1 MAQMKILA
9 MAIGALLAMPAVA
22 WAQAG
27 GRVPSAQA
35 LQALNEH
42 ALDDQARVQM
52 GAGDA
57 RGALQLMRAQ
67 LAAHPDDTD
76 ARLDLVRYLTWNGN
90 FAEAERVLLA
100 DPAAAQSTDGQALH
114 ASLLA
119 WAGRIDAAQA
129 ANAPLLAATPDDF
142 LANYTQAIA
151 LRQSSRPHAALPF
164 VETVKRVKPNS
175 KDATVL
181 EKGTRVRTDSFVAL
195 EYVRSDD
202 SDDLVSSR
210 PTLRAELAHGEAL
223 RFTAELGFWD
233 HRAPEGGPFATIDG
247 HDSISET
254 RGLVGLR
261 YASSLRTEWAV
272 AAGHSSIDGNGNSNG
287 DGVTLWRA
295 GVIHRANDSL
305 RLGLGFDHDRVAIS
319 PRSLSLGLTRDGAL
333 GHLHWTPDMNWT
345 GDLQLRRDHYSDSN
359 NSTDWYATLRRAVV
373 RQPGF
378 SLDLGAALQLLSH
391 DDDFGNGY
399 YAPDDY
405 RRYGLTALAYVGLS
419 DNIGLSMQG
428 GLGRQ
433 RDETFTSWRRANDFS
448 AAMVFGI
455 LEPWQFSVF
464 AAYTERVQNTGAY
477 DGTSWGMTLTRRF

>member
-9 MAIGALLAMPAVA
+9 VAIGVLLALPAVA
-22 WAQAG
+22 WAQADT
-27 GRVPSAQA
+27 RIPTARA
-35 LQALNEH
+35 MQALNEH
-42 ALDDQARVQM
+42 ALDEQARVQM
-52 GAGDA
+52 GTGNA
-57 RGALQLMRAQ
+57 RGALQLMREQ
-67 LAAHPDDTD
+67 VAAHPDDAD
-76 ARLDLVRYLTWNGN
+76 ARLDLVRYLTWNGD
-90 FAEAERVLLA
+90 FAAAQRVLLA
-100 DPAAAQSTDGQALH
+100 DPVAAQSAEGQALH

-129 ANAPLLAATPDDF
+129 TNAPLLSATPDDF
-142 LANYTQAIA
+142 LANFTQAVA
-151 LRQSSRPHAALPF
+151 LRQSARPRTALPF
-164 VETVKRVKPNS
+164 VETVKRLKRDS
-175 KDATVL
+175 KDASDL
-181 EKGTRVRTDSFVAL
+181 ERGTRIRTDSFVAL

-210 PTLRAELAHGEAL
+210 PTLRAELAHGNAL
-223 RFTAELGFWD
+223 RFTAELGRWD
-233 HRAPEGGPFATIDG
+233 HRAPSPGPFQSIDG
-247 HDSISET
+247 QGSIAET

-272 AAGHSSIDGNGNSNG
+272 AAGHSSIDGDGDS

-295 GVIHRANDSL
+295 GVTHRANDSL
-305 RLGLGFDHDRVAIS
+305 RLGLGFDHDRLAIS

-345 GDLQLRRDHYSDSN
+345 GDLQLRQDHYSDSN
-359 NSTDWYATLRRAVV
+359 NSSDWYAALRRAVV

-378 SLDLGAALQLLSH
+378 SLDLGVALQHVSH
-391 DDDFGNGY
+391 DHDFGNGY

-405 RRYGLTALAYVGLS
+405 RRYGLTAHSYVGLS
-419 DNIGLSMQG
+419 DNVGLSMQA

-464 AAYTERVQNTGAY
+464 AAYSERVQNTGAY